1 MSPRSLFA
9 FCMAVLAGA
18 AFAATP
24 DELVPVQSRYLDKVY
39 LRPNADLASYRR
51 VLIDSVQVEI
61 RNDWLTHMNAYNRD
75 VSRWVGPEV
84 GLRIARETASSLQGI
99 AGILR
104 ARTVNALPIGNR
116 RYSRLQICATS
127 PPCRPLQFASP
138 LNHGIIPPW
147 RVKTFTRD
155 AGQATLL
162 LEARDAMSGTLLGR
176 VEHRGIA
183 REMGGQLTFTNDV
196 TNRFW
201 FDALFRRWAESCVA
215 EFEAGKY

>member
-1 MSPRSLFA
+1 
-9 FCMAVLAGA
+9 MAVVAGA

-39 LRPNADLASYRR
+39 LRPSADLAAYRR
-51 VLIDSVQVEI
+51 VLIDPVQVEI

-84 GLRIARETASSLQGI
+84 GLRIARDTASSLQGI
-99 AGILR
+99 LAEAFKARGYEIVAAPEPGVLR
-104 ARTVNALPIGNR
+104 VSPGVIDLYVNAPDR
-116 RYSRLQICATS
+116 FS
-127 PPCRPLQFASP
+127 
-138 LNHGIIPPW
+138 PW

-155 AGQATLL
+155 SGQATLL

-215 EFEAGKY
+215 EFGAGKY

>member
-1 MSPRSLFA
+1 MNPRFLLA
-9 FCMAVLAGA
+9 FCMTVVAGA

-39 LRPNADLASYRR
+39 LRPNADLAAYRR
-51 VLIDSVQVEI
+51 VLIDPVQVEI

-99 AGILR
+99 LAEAFKARGYEIATAPEPGVLR
-104 ARTVNALPIGNR
+104 VSPTVVDLYVNAPDR
-116 RYSRLQICATS
+116 FS
-127 PPCRPLQFASP
+127 
-138 LNHGIIPPW
+138 PW

-215 EFEAGKY
+215 EFGAGKY